1 MFPLAGI
8 KTLRGILRVSDKEV
22 PLMEHFLRDVLAAIV
37 AGIIVAWIVKRFI
50 NR

>member
-1 MFPLAGI
+1 
-8 KTLRGILRVSDKEV
+8 LRGALRVSDKEV
-22 PLMEHFLRDVLAAIV
+22 PLMEHFLHDVLAATV